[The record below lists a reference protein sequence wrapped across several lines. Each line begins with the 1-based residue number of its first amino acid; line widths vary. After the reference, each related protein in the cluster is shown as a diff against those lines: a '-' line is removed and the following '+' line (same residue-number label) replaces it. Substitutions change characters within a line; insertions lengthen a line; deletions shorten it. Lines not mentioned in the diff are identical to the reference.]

1 MLEEGHR
8 IEIPDL
14 PKLSLANSVAIEV
27 WNILHAIDGVG
38 FWDAIKILGLKLT
51 HEEVY
56 VLLQKLILIK
66 TTIDEYNEKELERVK
81 SKWHLKSM

>member
-1 MLEEGHR
+1 LLEEGHR